1 MEELTKLQRVAQPSD
16 PQRNCQVSLS
26 QPTGDIVVMNS
37 LNIHIA
43 PGQIWLVLTSPEEVA
58 VCVVKGSFKMYKN
71 QYRPFATL
79 PLSADH
85 PETERVDR
93 VQVDAYIGQLGD
105 PAGLPL
111 VDRLLVDTPALFLF
125 KFPSSNEALYQHGG
139 LGPGRIKISPRLHGD
154 VMAWQVQSRAYWA
167 SVMR

>member
-1 MEELTKLQRVAQPSD
+1 MGCTASAAATPYQAGSASPL
-16 PQRNCQVSLS
+16 
-26 QPTGDIVVMNS
+26 
-37 LNIHIA
+37 
-43 PGQIWLVLTSPEEVA
+43 SPEEVA

-139 LGPGRIKISPRLHGD
+139 LGP
-154 VMAWQVQSRAYWA
+154 VAW
-167 SVMR
+167 